1 MIRVRRRPAAASNSR
16 YSSSVRSTPPDV
28 RELHEAFHICRD
40 CRRLYWP
47 GTHYQ
52 RMRGF
57 VDAIIKAL
65 RASA

>member
-1 MIRVRRRPAAASNSR
+1 MSSISIRFYADLNEPL
-16 YSSSVRSTPPDV
+16 PPGV

-57 VDAIIKAL
+57 VDAINEAL
-65 RASA
+65 RTSA

>member
-1 MIRVRRRPAAASNSR
+1 M
-16 YSSSVRSTPPDV
+16 SSVSIRFYADLNELLPPNV

-52 RMRGF
+52 RMRAF
-57 VDAIIKAL
+57 VDAIIEDL
-65 RASA
+65 RDGATA